1 MTQAPESPAAQVPPV
16 RRSALPAADILA
28 AQILIVDDQRSNVQL
43 LESMLRSFGYHA
55 VSTATNPLEVCARH
69 TEHNFDLILLDLN
82 MPGLDGLELLE
93 RLLAMEPDGKLAVAV
108 ITAHPDHK
116 LSALQAGARD
126 FISKPFEK
134 LEVLTRIH
142 NMLEVRL
149 LQKALQ
155 DDNAD
160 LERKVRRR
168 EAVLLRRTTQ
178 LSTLNE
184 RISDVE
190 QQLVQA
196 DKLASIGLL
205 AAGVAHEIN
214 NPIAYV
220 SSNFA
225 KLEQYI
231 AVLMPDTHQ
240 QSSLNQVPS
249 PERLEMI
256 RTDMPDLLSEINE
269 GITRIRKIVR
279 SLQDFARTEQAD
291 DWQHV
296 SLQPGIDATLHMV
309 SNELKYKAEIVSEFA
324 ELPEI
329 DCLPSQINQ
338 VLLNLLI
345 NAAHAMG
352 EERGTITLRTGF
364 DAREVWLQV
373 SDTGCGIEPK
383 LLALIFDPFFTTK
396 PIGQGTGLGL
406 SISYGIVQAHQGT
419 LSVASVLGAGTTFT
433 LRLPILRQSTKD

>member
-1 MTQAPESPAAQVPPV
+1 MTEAPDRAHPV
-16 RRSALPAADILA
+16 RRSATPAADILA
-28 AQILIVDDQRSNVQL
+28 ARILIVDDQSNNVQL
-43 LESMLRSFGYHA
+43 LDRMLRSVGYHA
-55 VSTATNPLEVCARH
+55 VSTSTNPLEVCGLHA
-69 TEHNFDLILLDLN
+69 EHNFDLILLDLN

-93 RLLAMEPDGKLAVAV
+93 RLMAMEPDGNLAVAV

-142 NMLEVRL
+142 NMLEVRV

-168 EAVLLRRTTQ
+168 EAVLLRRTSQ
-178 LSTLNE
+178 LNTLNE

-220 SSNFA
+220 SSNFG
-225 KLEQYI
+225 KLEQYL
-231 AVLMPDTHQ
+231 AVLTPDPQH
-240 QSSLNQVPS
+240 SPNQAPT

-256 RTDMPDLLSEINE
+256 RADMPDLLSEINE

-291 DWQHV
+291 DWQRV
-296 SLQPGIDATLHMV
+296 ILQPGIDATLHMV
-309 SNELKYKAEIVSEFA
+309 SNELKYKAEIVTEFA

-352 EERGTITLRTGF
+352 TERGTITLRTGF
-364 DAREVWLQV
+364 DALEVWLQV
-373 SDTGCGIEPK
+373 SDTGSGIDPTILK
-383 LLALIFDPFFTTK
+383 RIFDPFFTTK

-419 LSVASVLGAGTTFT
+419 LSVASTLGVGTTFT
-433 LRLPILRQSTKD
+433 IRLPINRPSTSE

>member
-1 MTQAPESPAAQVPPV
+1 M

-231 AVLMPDTHQ
+231 AVLMPDPHQ

>member
-69 TEHNFDLILLDLN
+69 AEHNFDLILLDLN

-108 ITAHPDHK
+108 ITPHPDHK

-231 AVLMPDTHQ
+231 AVLMPDPHQ